1 MFFGDATAQHQAIVL
16 YAGKGEFKEYPTLG
30 VGIVDMVND
39 DDATGWRREIALQL
53 EAIGMRVKEV
63 KIDVT
68 TGKLNIDASY
78 RA

>member
-1 MFFGDATAQHQAIVL
+1 M
-16 YAGKGEFKEYPTLG
+16 
-30 VGIVDMVND
+30 GIVDMVND